1 MSHFSSSSDS
11 VILSCSNLQHSI
23 TSSDHSL
30 SILKGVELQLK
41 AGESLAI
48 SGASGSGK
56 TTLLGLL
63 AGLDVATEGELHMFG
78 QSLQNMDEEGRAAL
92 RRQRVGFVFQSF
104 QLLPTLSALD
114 NVLLPMQLTGMTD
127 ARDKSLNAL
136 DSVGLSKRL
145 THYPSQLSGG
155 EQQRVALA
163 RAFAGQPELLFA
175 DEPTGNLDHANGR
188 HIADLLFDMN
198 SKHGTA
204 LLLVSHDLDMANR
217 CQRHMHLRDGQL
229 HTDIKQAA

>member
-1 MSHFSSSSDS
+1 MSHSSSTTDTI
-11 VILSCSNLQHSI
+11 ILSCRNLRHSI
-23 TSSDHSL
+23 TSSDHNL
-30 SILKGVELQLK
+30 SILKGVDLQLK

-48 SGASGSGK
+48 SGTSGSGK

-63 AGLDVATEGELHMFG
+63 AGLDIATEGELQMFG
-78 QSLQNMDEEGRAAL
+78 QSLNNMDEEGRAAL
-92 RRQRVGFVFQSF
+92 RRQQVGFVFQSF

-114 NVLLPMQLTGMTD
+114 NVLLPLQLTGIAD
-127 ARDKSLNAL
+127 ARDKSIKAL
-136 DSVGLSKRL
+136 DSVGLNKRL

-163 RAFAGQPELLFA
+163 RAFAGQPALLFA

-198 SKHGTA
+198 SKYNTG
-204 LLLVSHDLDMANR
+204 LLLVTHDLDMANR
-217 CQRHMHLRDGQL
+217 CQRHLRLRDGQL
-229 HTDIKQAA
+229 HADMTLAA